1 MIRPLVFVVF
11 FRNFFDEESF
21 YILFRYLRFWLV
33 SSLLPVILVT
43 SSCIPSPDKEVPI
56 EEKSA
61 EEIFNEA
68 EDLLR
73 KKTEV
78 NIEKGISYLNKVE
91 LLHPYSPY
99 AKRALITLAVT
110 YHEEQDFENARL
122 SASRFLEFYPAD
134 DSAAHAQFIIALSYY
149 DEIEDIGRDQAL
161 MFKALKSLNVL
172 IEKYPESDFVR
183 SAKLKFDLAFDHLA
197 AKEMDVGR
205 YYLKRGHYSAA
216 INRFRVVIED
226 FQTTSHVPEALHR
239 LVECYLSLGLNEEAQ
254 TAAAVLG
261 HNYQS
266 SNYYND
272 TYNLLGKKGLN
283 PKVQKE
289 SWLVKLYRKVIKGG

>member
-1 MIRPLVFVVF
+1 MVIY
-11 FRNFFDEESF
+11 S
-21 YILFRYLRFWLV
+21 RFWV
-33 SSLLPVILVT
+33 TICLLSVILATANCVPT
-43 SSCIPSPDKEVPI
+43 KEKEVPI

-61 EEIFNEA
+61 QEIFNEA
-68 EDLLR
+68 EVLLN
-73 KKTEV
+73 KKTNV
-78 NIEKGISYLNKVE
+78 NLTKGISYLNQVE

-99 AKRALITLAVT
+99 AKRALIVLAET
-110 YHEEQDFENARL
+110 YHEEKDFENARM

-134 DSAAHAQFIIALSYY
+134 EQAAYAQFIIALTYY

-161 MFKALKSLNVL
+161 MFKALKSLNGL
-172 IEKYPESDFVR
+172 IEKYPQSDFVR
-183 SAKLKFDLAFDHLA
+183 SARLKFDLAFDELA

-239 LVECYLSLGLNEEAQ
+239 LVECYLSLGLNDEAQ

-272 TYNLLGKKGLN
+272 TYILLGKKGLN
-283 PKVQKE
+283 PKVKNE

>member
-1 MIRPLVFVVF
+1 
-11 FRNFFDEESF
+11 
-21 YILFRYLRFWLV
+21 
-33 SSLLPVILVT
+33 
-43 SSCIPSPDKEVPI
+43 
-56 EEKSA
+56 
-61 EEIFNEA
+61 
-68 EDLLR
+68 
-73 KKTEV
+73 
-78 NIEKGISYLNKVE
+78 
-91 LLHPYSPY
+91 
-99 AKRALITLAVT
+99 
-110 YHEEQDFENARL
+110 
-122 SASRFLEFYPAD
+122 
-134 DSAAHAQFIIALSYY
+134 
-149 DEIEDIGRDQAL
+149 

-289 SWLVKLYRKVIKGG
+289 SWLVKVYRKVIKGG